1 MKSGEIIKSLN
12 GGTTEQDMERINRFT
27 RREFTP
33 DEVYVFSVVLCD
45 NDVDRDFE
53 RFTVE
58 SLFQMEK
65 LFVGKTGIY
74 DHSPRAVN
82 QTARI
87 FDCRVEAVEGR
98 KTSLGDD
105 YFRLV
110 AKAYIPRCKS
120 SEDVIVQIE
129 SGIRKEVSVGISA
142 NRVVC
147 SVCASEKGAS
157 PCSHIKGQ
165 RYGDALCYFELCDVT
180 DAYEWS
186 FVAVPAQREAGVI
199 KSFEKSPKK
208 EFEGMNEIMK
218 ALSHGD
224 SVTLCVD
231 EAKRL
236 YEHITTLEEKA
247 RQGEQYRNELES
259 EVLRYSML
267 SQEDIS
273 GSTMKSA
280 MKGLSI
286 CELKEF
292 LAFYK
297 KKAEHKLMPMT
308 KKACENIQS
317 KTAGNR
323 EFKI

>member
-1 MKSGEIIKSLN
+1 MKTGEIIKSLN
-12 GGTTEQDMERINRFT
+12 DSTTEQDMELVNRFT
-27 RREFTP
+27 RRAFAP
-33 DEVYVFSVVLCD
+33 DEVYIFSVVLCD

-58 SLFQMEK
+58 ALFQMEK

-120 SEDVIVQIE
+120 SEDVIMQIE

-142 NRVVC
+142 ERSVC
-147 SVCASEKGAS
+147 SVCGSEKGKT
-157 PCSHIKGQ
+157 PCGHIKGQ
-165 RYGDALCYFELCDVT
+165 KYADALCYFELCDVT

-199 KSFEKSPKK
+199 KSFEKSSKK

-236 YEHITTLEEKA
+236 YEHITTLQEKA
-247 RQGEQYRNELES
+247 RQGEEYRRELES
-259 EVLRYSML
+259 DVLRYSML
-267 SQEDIS
+267 SQEGIS
-273 GSTMKSA
+273 RSTMESA
-280 MKGLSI
+280 MKGLSV

-292 LAFYK
+292 LSFYK
-297 KKAEHKLMPMT
+297 KKAEQKLMPQT
-308 KKACENIQS
+308 KKSCDNSQS
-317 KTAGNR
+317 KSAGNR
-323 EFKI
+323 EFRI